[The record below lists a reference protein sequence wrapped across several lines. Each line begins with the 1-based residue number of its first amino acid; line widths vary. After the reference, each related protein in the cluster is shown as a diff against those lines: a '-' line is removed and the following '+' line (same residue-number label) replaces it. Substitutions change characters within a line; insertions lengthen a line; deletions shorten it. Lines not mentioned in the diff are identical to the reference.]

1 MNQIFSNKLLL
12 FFIIIFLSIIIVF
25 FVCKF
30 NKINF
35 KTNLKSQQEFIED
48 IPPTEDLMRE
58 HGILNRVLLSYEE
71 IVKRLDNNKNFK
83 IDNLKQGALIIRNF
97 IEDYH
102 EKLEEQY
109 IFSRFQKAGKLV
121 DLVNSL
127 LDQHKAGRILTDQII
142 DLANEDKVSD
152 SNNKQKL
159 IQAIKSFI
167 IMYRVHEYRED
178 TELFPAFRSL
188 ITQKEFEELADLF
201 EDTEHELFGKEGFQ
215 GILKQV
221 EIIEKDLDIYDI
233 NKFTTNS

>member
-83 IDNLKQGALIIRNF
+83 IDNL
-97 IEDYH
+97 
-102 EKLEEQY
+102 
-109 IFSRFQKAGKLV
+109 
-121 DLVNSL
+121 
-127 LDQHKAGRILTDQII
+127 
-142 DLANEDKVSD
+142 
-152 SNNKQKL
+152 
-159 IQAIKSFI
+159 IKS
-167 IMYRVHEYRED
+167 
-178 TELFPAFRSL
+178 
-188 ITQKEFEELADLF
+188 
-201 EDTEHELFGKEGFQ
+201 
-215 GILKQV
+215 
-221 EIIEKDLDIYDI
+221 
-233 NKFTTNS
+233 

>member
-1 MNQIFSNKLLL
+1 MNQFFYNKLLL
-12 FFIIIFLSIIIVF
+12 FFIIVFLSIIIVF
-25 FVCKF
+25 VVCKF

-35 KTNLKSQQEFIED
+35 KTNAKSQQEFIED

-58 HGILNRVLLSYEE
+58 HGILNRILLTYEE

-121 DLVNSL
+121 NLVNSL
-127 LDQHKAGRILTDQII
+127 LEQHKAGRILTDQII
-142 DLANEDKVSD
+142 DLAQDSKVSD
-152 SNNKQKL
+152 PKNKKIL

-167 IMYRVHEYRED
+167 IMYRVHESRED
-178 TELFPAFRSL
+178 TELFPEFRSL

-201 EDTEHELFGKEGFQ
+201 EDTEHKLFGNEGFE
-215 GILKQV
+215 GILNQV
-221 EIIEKDLDIYDI
+221 ELIEKDLDIYDI
-233 NKFTTNS
+233 NKFTPKN